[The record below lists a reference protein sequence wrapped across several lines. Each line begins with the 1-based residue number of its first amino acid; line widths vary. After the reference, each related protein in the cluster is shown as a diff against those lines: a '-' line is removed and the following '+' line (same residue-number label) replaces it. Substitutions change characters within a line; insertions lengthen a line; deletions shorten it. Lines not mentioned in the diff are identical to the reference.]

1 MDRVPECQEEMMEFC
16 SMNEDIPFYEEDQ
29 PCLAKNASQSQRQC
43 ASCSQVHCA
52 CELDIQVKISKTVPT
67 KGFRK
72 AVVIVVAVEKMKMNA
87 RSKVFTDDDLLDILN
102 TILEPVS
109 FENYELT
116 YATDSFYRFSGAF
129 SYDIQ
134 DIKQRSLVLNQ
145 PAQLVAMHLQGT
157 NFDRAVRL
165 EMAVYRRKDQQVK
178 NPIALGIKG
187 SGLCLSCVP
196 KEGAEGQPELQLE
209 KESIFRHIDRSK
221 LGRFIFFRID
231 VGNTTRFESAAF
243 PGWFI
248 CTSSQPDKAVGMT
261 DQPGEVSIIDY
272 ALTNQK
278 RLG

>member
-1 MDRVPECQEEMMEFC
+1 MARVPECQEEMMEFC
-16 SMNEDIPFYEEDQ
+16 SMNEEMPFYEDQ
-29 PCLAKNASQSQRQC
+29 PCLTKNASQSQREC
-43 ASCSQVHCA
+43 ASCSQVHCT
-52 CELDIQVKISKTVPT
+52 CELNIQVKISKKIPT

-72 AVVIVVAVEKMKMNA
+72 AVVIVVAVEKMKMKA
-87 RSKVFTDDDLLDILN
+87 RVFTDDDLLSILN
-102 TILEPVS
+102 TVLEPVS
-109 FENYELT
+109 FDNSECT
-116 YATDSFYRFSGAF
+116 YATDSVYRFTRAL

-157 NFDRAVRL
+157 NISQAVAL
-165 EMAVYRRKDQQVK
+165 KMAVYRPKGTVK

-187 SGLCLSCVP
+187 SKLCLSCVP

-209 KESIFRHIDRSK
+209 EENILRNVERSK
-221 LGRFIFFRID
+221 LGRFIFNRID

-248 CTSSQPDKAVGMT
+248 CTSKPNTAVGMT
-261 DQPGEVSIIDY
+261 DQPGEVSIVDY

-278 RLG
+278 